1 VTDIMAEISA
11 ASQEQSGGLDQVNTA
26 VAQMDKITQQNA
38 ALVEE
43 AAAAAKSMESQAE
56 TLTQLVATFSL
67 LDDGKDGQQAPRQH
81 NASATAQKAASP
93 ASAPRQ
99 APKAAGKPAGKNG
112 GAAKATGEEQDWK
125 QF

>member
-1 VTDIMAEISA
+1 
-11 ASQEQSGGLDQVNTA
+11 VNTA

-67 LDDGKDGQQAPRQH
+67 LDDGKDGQQAPRQQ
-81 NASATAQKAASP
+81 NGSATAQKAASP

-112 GAAKATGEEQDWK
+112 GAAKAAGEEQDWK